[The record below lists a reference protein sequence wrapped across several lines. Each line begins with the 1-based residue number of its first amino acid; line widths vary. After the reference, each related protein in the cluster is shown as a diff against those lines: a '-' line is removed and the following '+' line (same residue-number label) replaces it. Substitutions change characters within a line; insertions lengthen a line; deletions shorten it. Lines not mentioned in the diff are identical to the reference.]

1 MSRTNETKH
10 IEWHETCKCKCRLD
24 ASVCNNKQRWND
36 DKYRC
41 ECKKLIDKGVCD
53 KGSIWNPNNCVCEC
67 DKSCDVDEYLN
78 YEDCKCK
85 KMLFDKLVERS
96 SAEECTEKIDE
107 EKLVKITLA
116 EEKNKYKRS
125 SLTLYIVLF
134 SIILLINVVIGTY
147 FVYYKYMNYN

>member
-1 MSRTNETKH
+1 
-10 IEWHETCKCKCRLD
+10 
-24 ASVCNNKQRWND
+24 
-36 DKYRC
+36 
-41 ECKKLIDKGVCD
+41 
-53 KGSIWNPNNCVCEC
+53 
-67 DKSCDVDEYLN
+67 
-78 YEDCKCK
+78 
-85 KMLFDKLVERS
+85 MLFDKLVERS

-116 EEKNKYKRS
+116 EDKNKYKRS